1 MLVDEW
7 GGGHLVKG
15 DEKEEE
21 VPSSLGEAQAVHS
34 QERADRENQLDEN
47 QMFETKEEM
56 RGDGELIQKEKLRK
70 RGAEDGKSKKR
81 PGIPKP
87 IADVIGAKKKTNKRK
102 GKHVK
107 KGKGKDAK
115 KTKKQQKTGPKK
127 KSRSQMCDTKCLEK
141 KRLQLKAKVDKLK
154 EHRSKIRKEIKSSNK
169 RKFHGKELN
178 GKETSRDTE
187 CCNDKWANYTS
198 LVIGLAPNVI
208 KQVIKLH
215 FQIMT
220 QFQVNSILTSDRTLI
235 KKKSKQDDFLEHQSI
250 LQQALTAKPCDGGN
264 ANGKPPTPQ
273 RLLT

>member
-87 IADVIGAKKKTNKRK
+87 IADVIGAKKKKNKRK
-102 GKHVK
+102 GNHAK

-127 KSRSQMCDTKCLEK
+127 KSRSQMCDTKCLQK
-141 KRLQLKAKVDKLK
+141 KRLQLKAKVEKLK
-154 EHRSKIRKEIKSSNK
+154 KQRSKIRKEIKSLNK
-169 RKFHGKELN
+169 RKFHGKELK
-178 GKETSRDTE
+178 GKETSRATE

-198 LVIGLAPNVI
+198 VGLGLAPNVI

-215 FQIMT
+215 FQI
-220 QFQVNSILTSDRTLI
+220 RG
-235 KKKSKQDDFLEHQSI
+235 H
-250 LQQALTAKPCDGGN
+250 P
-264 ANGKPPTPQ
+264 
-273 RLLT
+273 

>member
-1 MLVDEW
+1 MIFSVLVDEW

-21 VPSSLGEAQAVHS
+21 VPSSLGEAQ
-34 QERADRENQLDEN
+34 ADRENQLDEN

-87 IADVIGAKKKTNKRK
+87 IADVIGAKKKKNKR
-102 GKHVK
+102 

-154 EHRSKIRKEIKSSNK
+154 KQRSKIRKEIKSLNK
-169 RKFHGKELN
+169 RKFHGKELK
-178 GKETSRDTE
+178 GKETSRATE

-198 LVIGLAPNVI
+198 VGLGLAPNVI

-215 FQIMT
+215 FQI
-220 QFQVNSILTSDRTLI
+220 RG
-235 KKKSKQDDFLEHQSI
+235 H
-250 LQQALTAKPCDGGN
+250 P
-264 ANGKPPTPQ
+264 
-273 RLLT
+273 